1 MRDIL
6 APAGRDEL
14 RRFARSQTLVAFD
27 FDGTLAP
34 IVTDPDRAA
43 MRPSTRRL
51 LEGVARVYPCV
62 VISGRS
68 REDVGRR
75 LRGAPLAGVVGNHGL
90 EPWHA
95 ESRPTRGVR
104 RWIPL
109 LEEELGSIPGIA
121 IEDKGLSIA
130 VHYRQCRDK
139 AKARARVLAAATRL
153 GPARLL
159 GGKQVLNILP
169 AGAPHKGLA
178 LERARA
184 RLRCEAAVY
193 VGDDETDEDVFALGR
208 PGRLLGIR
216 VGRKRSSSA
225 AFYVRTQRDVDRLL
239 RALLALRPKPVVETG
254 SLPPPGETL
263 EFMRL
268 LWAIDHGLQR
278 RSKRMAK
285 TLGLTGPQRVVVRML
300 GRHPGISA
308 GQLAQGLHL
317 HPSTLTGIL
326 RRLERRGWL
335 TRRRHPRDGRRAV
348 LELSLAGRRLDVEV
362 PGTIEATMKAALGRL
377 PTASIEAARAVLR
390 ALAAE
395 LEPSPPTPRRPG
407 ARKR

>member
-1 MRDIL
+1 MRDVL

-14 RRFARSQTLVAFD
+14 RRFARSRTLVAFD

-51 LEGVARVYPCV
+51 LEGVARAYPCV

-68 REDVGRR
+68 RDDVGRR
-75 LRGAPLAGVVGNHGL
+75 LRGVPLAGVVGNHGL

-95 ESRPTRGVR
+95 ESRATRGVR

-109 LEEELGSIPGIA
+109 LEEELAAIPGVA

-169 AGAPHKGLA
+169 TGAPHKGQA
-178 LERARA
+178 LERART
-184 RLRCEAAVY
+184 RLRCETAVY

-216 VGRKRSSSA
+216 VGRKRGSSA
-225 AFYVRTQRDVDRLL
+225 AFYVRTQADVDRLL
-239 RALLALRPKPVVETG
+239 RRLLALRSRAGVETG
-254 SLPPPGETL
+254 PLPPLGETL

-278 RSKRMAK
+278 RSKRMAAS
-285 TLGLTGPQRVVVRML
+285 LGLTGPQRLVVRIL
-300 GRHPGISA
+300 GRFPAISA
-308 GQLAQGLHL
+308 GQLAHALHL
-317 HPSTLTGIL
+317 HPSTLTGIV
-326 RRLERRGWL
+326 RRLEGRGWL
-335 TRRRHPRDGRRAV
+335 TRRPDPRDGRRA
-348 LELSLAGRRLDVEV
+348 LLGLSAAGRRSDVETV
-362 PGTIEATMKAALGRL
+362 GTIEAVMKAALGTL
-377 PTASIEAARAVLR
+377 PPAKIRAARAVLR

-395 LEPSPPTPRRPG
+395 LEALPPSPRRPR
-407 ARKR
+407 ASTR

>member
-14 RRFARSQTLVAFD
+14 RRFARSKTLVAFD

-34 IVTDPDRAA
+34 IVADPDRAT
-43 MRPSTRRL
+43 MRPATRRL
-51 LEGVARVYPCV
+51 LEAVAKAYPCV

-68 REDVGRR
+68 RDDVGRR
-75 LRGAPLAGVVGNHGL
+75 LRGVPVAGVVGNHGL

-95 ESRPTRGVR
+95 ESRATPGVR

-109 LEEELGSIPGIA
+109 LEEELGAIPGVA

-130 VHYRQCRDK
+130 VHYRRCRDK
-139 AKARARVLAAATRL
+139 AKTRARVLAAAARL

-169 AGAPHKGLA
+169 AGAPHKGQA

-184 RLRCEAAVY
+184 RLRCETAVY

-216 VGRKRSSSA
+216 VGRKRGSSA
-225 AFYVRTQRDVDRLL
+225 AFYVRTQADLDRLL
-239 RALLALRPKPVVETG
+239 RRLLALRASAGVETG
-254 SLPPPGETL
+254 PLPPPGETL

-300 GRHPGISA
+300 GHYPGISA

-348 LELSLAGRRLDVEV
+348 LELSLAGRRLDVES
-362 PGTIEATMKAALGRL
+362 PGTIEAAMKSALGRL
-377 PTASIEAARAVLR
+377 PTSSVKSARAVLR

-395 LEPSPPTPRRPG
+395 LEPPPSPARRPG
-407 ARKR
+407 ERQR

>member
-6 APAGRDEL
+6 APASRDEL
-14 RRFARSQTLVAFD
+14 RRFARARTLVALD

-51 LEGVARVYPCV
+51 LERVARAYPCV

-68 REDVGRR
+68 RDDVGRR
-75 LRGAPLAGVVGNHGL
+75 LRGVPLAGVVGNHGL

-95 ESRPTRGVR
+95 ESRATRGVR

-109 LEEELGSIPGIA
+109 LEEELGAIPGLA

-130 VHYRQCRDK
+130 VHYRQCRGK
-139 AKARARVLAAATRL
+139 AKARALILAAATRL

-178 LERARA
+178 LERAMA
-184 RLRCEAAVY
+184 RLQCEAAVY

-216 VGRKRSSSA
+216 VGRKRGSSA
-225 AFYVRTQRDVDRLL
+225 AFYVRAQADVDRLL
-239 RALLALRPKPVVETG
+239 RALLALRPWPDAEAG

-300 GRHPGISA
+300 GHYPGISA

-348 LELSLAGRRLDVEV
+348 LELSRAGRRLDVESS
-362 PGTIEATMKAALGRL
+362 GTIEAAMKSALGRL
-377 PTASIEAARAVLR
+377 PTSSVKSARAVLR

-395 LEPSPPTPRRPG
+395 LEPPPSPARRPG
-407 ARKR
+407 ERQR

>member
-6 APAGRDEL
+6 APASRDEL
-14 RRFARSQTLVAFD
+14 RRFARSRTLVAFD

-51 LEGVARVYPCV
+51 LEGVAGAYPCV

-68 REDVGRR
+68 RDDVGRR
-75 LRGAPLAGVVGNHGL
+75 LRGVPLAGVVGDHGL

-95 ESRPTRGVR
+95 QSKATHGAR
-104 RWIPL
+104 RWVPL
-109 LEEELGSIPGIA
+109 LEEELGAIPGIA

-169 AGAPHKGLA
+169 AGAPHKGQA

-184 RLRCEAAVY
+184 RLQCEAAVY

-216 VGRKRSSSA
+216 VGRKRGSSA

-239 RALLALRPKPVVETG
+239 RALLALRPEPGIETG
-254 SLPPPGETL
+254 SLPPPGGTL

-285 TLGLTGPQRVVVRML
+285 TIGLTGPQRVVVRML
-300 GRHPGISA
+300 GRYPGISA
-308 GQLAQGLHL
+308 GQLAQALHL

-348 LELSLAGRRLDVEV
+348 LELSPAGRRLDVESS
-362 PGTIEATMKAALGRL
+362 GTIEATMKSALGRL
-377 PTASIEAARAVLR
+377 PAASVRAARAVLQV
-390 ALAAE
+390 LADE
-395 LEPSPPTPRRPG
+395 LEPPPSPARRPG
-407 ARKR
+407 ARPR